1 MKITYS
7 SLLLS
12 AFVFAGTQVCASEM
26 PAPNVS
32 EPVATAASENGNEGV
47 SEAEKKQM
55 VDASVALI
63 EEMYKL
69 SLETKDAESAKKL
82 LEHLEKLARF
92 EKEMSEKYS
101 SLKLK
106 DCADANTLEKLEQL
120 VEKITKEIIR
130 MNEDNFYDNE
140 ELAERCRDLIGLPQK
155 KNLPKAAP
163 QEVLDNLCEERREI
177 ISRISSDF
185 DALLDGGPGFTRET
199 AWKLTLD
206 TPFAV
211 RFQYLVLSRLNL
223 GEREVQALIP
233 EDGRYYD
240 RHTIT
245 VKVGEEAY
253 TVYQWFDI
261 TPYYTALQSEVN
273 DEDDAEED
281 EDEPEAEENPED
293 EEMVEVE
300 SN

>member
-26 PAPNVS
+26 PAPNAP
-32 EPVATAASENGNEGV
+32 EPVATAASEDGNEGV

-106 DCADANTLEKLEQL
+106 DCADANTLEKLEKL
-120 VEKITKEIIR
+120 VENITKEIIR

-140 ELAERCRDLIGLPQK
+140 ELAEKCRDLIGLP
-155 KNLPKAAP
+155 KNKLLKEAS
-163 QEVLDNLCEERREI
+163 QDVVDKLCEERREI

-281 EDEPEAEENPED
+281 EDEPED

>member
-12 AFVFAGTQVCASEM
+12 AFIFAGTQVCASEM
-26 PAPNVS
+26 PAPNV
-32 EPVATAASENGNEGV
+32 PQPAAAAATENGNEGV
-47 SEAEKKQM
+47 SESEKKQM

-82 LEHLEKLARF
+82 LEHLEKLVLF
-92 EKEMSEKYS
+92 EKKMSEKYS

-106 DCADANTLEKLEQL
+106 DCADEKTMEKLEQL
-120 VEKITKEIIR
+120 VEKITEEMIR
-130 MNEDNFYDNE
+130 MNDDNFYDNE
-140 ELAERCRDLIGLPQK
+140 ELAEKCRDLIGLPENKLLREASQDVVDK
-155 KNLPKAAP
+155 
-163 QEVLDNLCEERREI
+163 LCKERSEI

-281 EDEPEAEENPED
+281 EDEPEDEENPED